1 MKVDHWESVGSKI
14 VSRIYSIFQ
23 SMKFQSIVKIM
34 SGAVSIL
41 LPRKCLSCSELLPDF
56 SVQKINKSDICFNCA
71 KALHYITRPVCIQ
84 CCEKFSYD
92 LMHGQSCLDCMN
104 NKWTFDE
111 LIACVSYSEKALR
124 IAMQLKYKGIGAEY
138 IARSIV
144 KANPLLWESA
154 DSSKSSVSNN
164 IEYDD
169 SIKKVDENIA
179 HQNLVNANLSNNI
192 DYIVPTPLHWKRLW
206 KRGFNQ
212 TELVGSELS
221 KLTAVPMRLD
231 ILNRVRYT
239 QSQGK
244 LGQKERVCNV
254 AGAFKVEQDMYLEVQ
269 DKIIVLLDDV
279 VTTSSTIQAA
289 AKALKKAGAKKVI
302 VVCWAKRL
310 VKGSHDTGDKYSFDD
325 SVL

>member
-1 MKVDHWESVGSKI
+1 MIVAHWEKI
-14 VSRIYSIFQ
+14 VLRIDSIAQ
-23 SMKFQSIVKIM
+23 SIKFQSAIKIIGKIL
-34 SGAVSIL
+34 SSIVSIF

-56 SVQKINKSDICFNCA
+56 SDEKINKSDICFNCA

-104 NKWTFDE
+104 NKWAFDE

-144 KANPLLWESA
+144 KANPLLWES
-154 DSSKSSVSNN
+154 SYLNN
-164 IEYDD
+164 I
-169 SIKKVDENIA
+169 N
-179 HQNLVNANLSNNI
+179 NNTANSNI

-212 TELVGSELS
+212 TELVGNELS
-221 KLTAVPMRLD
+221 KITSIPMRID
-231 ILNRVRYT
+231 ILNRIRYT

-244 LGQKERVCNV
+244 LGQKERARNV
-254 AGAFKVEQDMYLEVQ
+254 AGAFKVDVDMCEEVK
-269 DKIIVLLDDV
+269 DKTIVLLDDV
-279 VTTSSTIQAA
+279 VTTSSTIQSA

-310 VKGSHDTGDKYSFDD
+310 VKGAHDAGDQYSFDD

>member
-1 MKVDHWESVGSKI
+1 MSSKHWEKV
-14 VSRIYSIFQ
+14 VSGFQ
-23 SMKFQSIVKIM
+23 SMKFYSIIYSIGLKII
-34 SGAVSIL
+34 SGTLNIF

-56 SVQKINKSDICFNCA
+56 SSQKINKSDICFNCA

-104 NKWTFDE
+104 NKWAFDE

-144 KANPLLWESA
+144 KANPLIWERLSDA
-154 DSSKSSVSNN
+154 TYINN
-164 IEYDD
+164 KNKGFSE
-169 SIKKVDENIA
+169 KVA
-179 HQNLVNANLSNNI
+179 YAV

-212 TELVGSELS
+212 TELLGDELS
-221 KLTAVPMRLD
+221 KIVSVPMRLD

-244 LGQKERVCNV
+244 LGQKERARNV
-254 AGAFKVEQDMYLEVQ
+254 AGAFKVDTDMYEEVK
-269 DKIIVLLDDV
+269 DKTIVLLDDV
-279 VTTSSTIQAA
+279 VTTSSTIQSA

-302 VVCWAKRL
+302 VMCWAKRL
-310 VKGSHDTGDKYSFDD
+310 VKGVHDSGDQYSFDD
-325 SVL
+325 SYI